1 MSVVTEVSPD
11 GKKLKISVKGR
22 FDFGKH
28 QEFRSSYERVDPEPN
43 SYELD
48 LKETTYLD
56 SSALGMLLLLRDHA
70 GGDDADIRV
79 INPNSDVRKI
89 LAISNFDKLFDIS

>member
-28 QEFRSSYERVDPEPN
+28 QEFRNSYERVDPEPN

-70 GGDDADIRV
+70 GGDDSDIRV
-79 INPNSDVRKI
+79 VNPNSDVRKI
-89 LAISNFDKLFDIS
+89 LAISNFDKLFDIT

>member
-11 GKKLKISVKGR
+11 GEKLTISVKGR
-22 FDFGKH
+22 FDFAKH
-28 QEFRSSYERVDPEPN
+28 QDFRASYENKALKAVVV
-43 SYELD
+43 D
-48 LKETTYLD
+48 LKEATYLD

-70 GGDDADIRV
+70 GGDDSDIRV
-79 INPNSDVRKI
+79 VNSSSDVRKI

>member
-11 GKKLKISVKGR
+11 GQKLTISVKGR

-28 QEFRSSYERVDPEPN
+28 QEFRNSYERVEPEPK

-70 GGDDADIRV
+70 GGDDSQIRV
-79 INPNSDVRKI
+79 VNPNSDVRKI

>member
-11 GKKLKISVKGR
+11 GKKLTISVKGR
-22 FDFGKH
+22 FDFAKH
-28 QEFRSSYERVDPEPN
+28 QDFRASYEHK
-43 SYELD
+43 ELKAVVVD
-48 LKETTYLD
+48 LKEATYLD

-70 GGDDADIRV
+70 GGDDSDIRV
-79 INPNSDVRKI
+79 VNSSSDVRKI